1 LVGSYEFA
9 LVTEFRAIAYR
20 FQPAADASVQL
31 WWRDM
36 TLAARWRG
44 W

>member
-1 LVGSYEFA
+1 VDSYEFA
-9 LVTEFRAIAYR
+9 LVTEFSAIANQ
-20 FQPAADASVQL
+20 FQPAAAASVQL